1 MISRGLL
8 GALTVL
14 AMAGAPA
21 APVSGDTLQTLID
34 RLGSSDASE
43 RAEAACALG
52 RRGPAAVSGVDE
64 LTALLSDSLRV
75 GPIECGLSPWLKKL
89 IASKPEEWRK
99 FETSPGREAAKALAR
114 IGQPA
119 LEPLLATLSSSTS
132 PAARA
137 NAAFGVG
144 EMEPREGRA
153 EALARLMQALKD
165 EEPVVREACAHAL
178 GEIDD
183 PEAVPA
189 LLAAV
194 RDKAAPVRGA
204 AAWAL
209 GEIEDPRASEP
220 LMRTLWDTDAEV
232 RSQAAWALGELEDP
246 RAVEGLMGALS
257 KDVDGRVRRQ
267 AAWALGEIEDP
278 RAVVVL
284 VQALRDRDREV
295 RRQAAW
301 ALGEIE
307 SPDAVEPLVGA
318 LKDEDT
324 EVRQQSAWALGEIAD
339 PRAASP
345 LARALKDA
353 SAEVRRQAAW
363 ALGELKAQD

>member
-1 MISRGLL
+1 MGAAARGIL
-8 GALTVL
+8 GALVL
-14 AMAGAPA
+14 LAVAGPA
-21 APVSGDTLQTLID
+21 VSGDSLQTLTD
-34 RLGSSDASE
+34 RLASSEAGE
-43 RAEAACALG
+43 RAEAACGLG
-52 RRGPAAVSGVDE
+52 QRGPSAVAAVDE
-64 LTALLSDSLRV
+64 LVALLSDSVRV
-75 GPIECGLSPWLKKL
+75 GPIECGMSPWLKKL
-89 IASKPEEWRK
+89 VVSKPEEWRK

-119 LEPLLATLSSSTS
+119 LQPLLATLSSSTS
-132 PAARA
+132 AVARA
-137 NAAFGVG
+137 NAAYGVG

-165 EEPVVREACAHAL
+165 DDVGVRMECAHAL
-178 GEIDD
+178 GEIED

-189 LLAAV
+189 LLAAI

-204 AAWAL
+204 SAWAL
-209 GEIEDPRASEP
+209 GEIEDPRAAEP

-232 RSQAAWALGELEDP
+232 RSQAAWALGELEDS
-246 RAVEGLMGALS
+246 RAVEGLMGALA
-257 KDVDGRVRRQ
+257 KDSDGRVRRQ
-267 AAWALGEIEDP
+267 AAWALGEIEDA

-307 SPDAVEPLVGA
+307 SPEAVEPLVGA
-318 LKDEDT
+318 LRDEDT

-345 LARALKDA
+345 LAKALKDA
-353 SAEVRRQAAW
+353 NPEVRRQAAW
-363 ALGELKAQD
+363 ALGELKSQE

>member
-52 RRGPAAVSGVDE
+52 QRGPAAVSGVDE

-75 GPIECGLSPWLKKL
+75 GPIECGMSPWLKKL

-137 NAAFGVG
+137 NPAFGVG

-257 KDVDGRVRRQ
+257 KDADGRVRRQ

-307 SPDAVEPLVGA
+307 SPDAVELA
-318 LKDEDT
+318 L
-324 EVRQQSAWALGEIAD
+324 WFGL
-339 PRAASP
+339 
-345 LARALKDA
+345 
-353 SAEVRRQAAW
+353 
-363 ALGELKAQD
+363 